1 MTISIGDRVPAAT
14 LKKMGASGPEE
25 LSTGDFF
32 AGRKVVL
39 FAVPGAFTPTCS
51 NKHLPGFVE
60 HAGQIKAKGVD
71 IIACMSVNDAFVMD
85 AWGKDHNVGEKIL
98 MVGDPFLN
106 FIRAIGAEVDK
117 SARGLGLRSNRFTM
131 LVDKLKIVTLQEEED
146 TGLCEVSA
154 AKNFIKLV

>member
-85 AWGKDHNVGEKIL
+85 AWGKDRQ
-98 MVGDPFLN
+98 VGDDVEML
-106 FIRAIGAEVDK
+106 ADGSAEFAKAMGLELDLT
-117 SARGLGLRSNRFTM
+117 AGGLGIRSKRFAM
-131 LVDKLKIVTLQEEED
+131 VVDDGVVTVLKLEAAGGFD
-146 TGLCEVSA
+146 VSSAESILA
-154 AKNFIKLV
+154 AI

>member
-1 MTISIGDRVPAAT
+1 
-14 LKKMGASGPEE
+14 
-25 LSTGDFF
+25 
-32 AGRKVVL
+32 
-39 FAVPGAFTPTCS
+39 
-51 NKHLPGFVE
+51 
-60 HAGQIKAKGVD
+60 
-71 IIACMSVNDAFVMD
+71 
-85 AWGKDHNVGEKIL
+85 